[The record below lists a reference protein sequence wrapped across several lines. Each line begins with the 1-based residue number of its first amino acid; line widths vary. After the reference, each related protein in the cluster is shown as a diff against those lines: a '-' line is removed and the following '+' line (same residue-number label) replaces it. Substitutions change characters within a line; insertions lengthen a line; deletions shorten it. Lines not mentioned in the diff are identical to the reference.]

1 MTQKAAINGLYAITP
16 DVIDT
21 SELIAMTQQAL
32 EGGVSVVQ
40 YRNKAADS
48 DLRLHQAH
56 SLARLCQDFQ
66 VPFIVND
73 HLDLPITVGA
83 AGVHLGGE
91 DTPLA
96 EARRRLGAGKI
107 VGISCYDQLD
117 RAVEAEQHGAD
128 YVAFGAFFAS
138 VTKPGATHA
147 PLDLL
152 ARARQELRIPII
164 AIGGI
169 TPDNAGELIRRGA
182 EAVAVSNALF
192 CASDVALAAEKI
204 SRLIKQNKAKR
215 AFHSSSSS
223 SWASHNVT

>member
-16 DVIDT
+16 EVTDT
-21 SELIAMTQQAL
+21 PELVAMTQQAL
-32 EGGVSVVQ
+32 EGGVSLVQ
-40 YRNKAADS
+40 YRNKAADT

-66 VPFIVND
+66 VPFIIND
-73 HLDLPITVGA
+73 HLDLAIAVGA
-83 AGVHLGGE
+83 EGVHLGGE
-91 DTPLA
+91 DAPLA
-96 EARRRLGAGKI
+96 EARRRLGAGRI
-107 VGISCYDQLD
+107 IGISCYDQLD
-117 RAVEAEQHGAD
+117 RAIEVEQHGAD

-152 ARARQELRIPII
+152 TRARQELRLPII

-169 TPDNAGELIRRGA
+169 TSDNAGELIRRGA
-182 EAVAVSNALF
+182 DAVAVSNALF
-192 CASDVALAAEKI
+192 CAPDVGLAAEKI
-204 SRLIKQNKAKR
+204 SRLIKQNKAKQ
-215 AFHSSSSS
+215 AFHSSS